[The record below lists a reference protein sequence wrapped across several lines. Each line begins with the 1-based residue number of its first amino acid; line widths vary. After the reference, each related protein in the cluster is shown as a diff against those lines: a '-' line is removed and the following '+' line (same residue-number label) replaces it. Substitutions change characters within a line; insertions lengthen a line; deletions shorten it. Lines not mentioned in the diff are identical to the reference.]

1 MPKLFLLDALALIF
15 RAYHALANSSPRKT
29 SNGYDTNAQFG
40 FTNTIIDLLIKE
52 NPSHIVVCFDTHA
65 PTVRHIEYEQ
75 YKAQRQE
82 APEAL
87 IQAIPDIKEII
98 SAFNVEMVELD
109 GYEADDVI
117 GTLAYQAADKGFEVF
132 MVTSDKDYGQLLTKP
147 NIYIYKPAAYGNPP
161 EIITAEKVCQK
172 WDIQNV
178 HQVIDILGLMGD
190 AVDNIPG
197 IKGVGEKTAA
207 KLLKEFGSV
216 EEVINQAANIK
227 GALGDK
233 IRAGKEDAI
242 LSKKLATIITDVP
255 VEFNTERALY
265 KGFNQERLQIIF
277 QKLEFKTLGKRLFQ
291 NEQSPLST
299 SQQNSPYLS
308 LFPEENKIAAN
319 PIPTNIPEN
328 SVSLFKH
335 IKNTEHDYI
344 LIETASA
351 LQELVDILMLQKEIC
366 IDTETTGIHPK
377 LATIIGLAFSYQAHQ
392 AYYISFLDKNL
403 QPEFLH
409 ILEPLWD
416 RTDVVWIAQ
425 NLKYDWLILKNIGI
439 HLKGQWFD
447 TMVAHFNV
455 QPEGKHNMDSMSE
468 QYLQY
473 SPISIES
480 LIGKKGKNQGTLL
493 NVPLAQVAEYSA
505 EDADITFQLKQR
517 VAQDLIKDNVENIFY
532 KIDNPLVKVLV
543 DMEDCGIRIDTD
555 FLNNYAKTIDHEA
568 KQIEELVVSLAGI
581 RFNLSSPKQVGEVL
595 FQKLNIDNGGKK
607 TATGQLATGE
617 EVLIKLAKQHPI
629 VQHILDY
636 RELTKL
642 LSTYIVALPEM
653 VNPQTGRVHT
663 SYGQTVA
670 VTGRLNSN
678 YPNLQN
684 IPIRT
689 KRGQEIRKS
698 FIAPNRDWVLVSADY
713 SQIELRIMAAL
724 SGDKNMI
731 QAFIDDKDIHLATAA
746 KIFYISEE
754 QVTKE
759 QRYQAK
765 SVNFGLLYGQG
776 VFGLAE
782 NLNISRSE
790 AKIIVDNYK
799 QQFNGMQDYIKSTIE
814 KGRVTGYV
822 ETYSG
827 RKRYLPDLNSQNFTI
842 KSFAERNAINSPI
855 QGTAADMIKLAMI
868 KIHQRL
874 EAERLQSKMLL
885 QVHDELVFEVPLNEL
900 EYVQKLILNEM
911 ENALP
916 LPNGVPVK
924 AGIGF
929 GANWLEAH

>member
-29 SNGYDTNAQFG
+29 SSGYDTNAQFG
-40 FTNTIIDLLIKE
+40 FTNTLIDLLTKE
-52 NPSHIVVCFDTHA
+52 NPSHIAVCFDTHA
-65 PTVRHIEYEQ
+65 PTQRHIDYEQ

-98 SAFNVEMVELD
+98 AAFNIEMVELD

-172 WDIQNV
+172 WDIQHV

-216 EEVINQAANIK
+216 ENVLAQAEHIK
-227 GALGDK
+227 GSLGEK
-233 IRAGKEDAI
+233 VRAGKENAI

-255 VEFNTERALY
+255 LSFDAEKAAYT
-265 KGFNQERLQIIF
+265 GFNQDLLQQVF

-291 NEQSPLST
+291 NEQTPLT
-299 SQQNSPYLS
+299 AAPNHSQQLS
-308 LFPEENKIAAN
+308 LFPEQNILSSKPETAYVS
-319 PIPTNIPEN
+319 TN
-328 SVSLFKH
+328 VTSLLKN
-335 IKNTEHDYI
+335 IKSTEHNYI
-344 LIETASA
+344 LIETTAA
-351 LQELVDILMLQKEIC
+351 LQELVDTLLLQKEIC

-392 AYYISFLDKNL
+392 AYYISFLDKHL
-403 QPEFLH
+403 QTEFLH
-409 ILEPLWD
+409 ILEPLWQ
-416 RTDVVWIAQ
+416 RTDVLWIAQ
-425 NLKYDWLILKNIGI
+425 NLKYDWLVLKNLGI
-439 HLKGQWFD
+439 DLKGNWFD
-447 TMVAHFNV
+447 TMIAHFNV
-455 QPEGKHNMDSMSE
+455 QPEGKHNMDDMSE

-480 LIGKKGKNQGTLL
+480 LIGKKGKNQGNLL
-493 NVPLAQVAEYSA
+493 NVPLTQVAEYSA
-505 EDADITFQLKQR
+505 EDADITFQLKYL
-517 VAQDLIKDNVENIFY
+517 VAQDLINKQVESVFY
-532 KIDNPLVKVLV
+532 EIDNPLVKVLV
-543 DMEDCGIRIDTD
+543 DMEDNGIKIDTD
-555 FLNNYAKTIDHEA
+555 FLNNYAKTIELEA
-568 KQIEELVVSLAGI
+568 QKIEEQVVAEAGI

-595 FQKLNIDNGGKK
+595 FQKLQIDNGGKK

-617 EVLIKLAKQHPI
+617 EVLVKLAKQHPI

-642 LSTYIVALPEM
+642 LSTYILALPEM
-653 VNPQTGRVHT
+653 VHPNTGRVHT

-689 KRGQEIRKS
+689 KRGQEIRKA
-698 FIAPNRDWVLVSADY
+698 FIARNSEWVIVSADY

-746 KIFYISEE
+746 KIFYIPED

-782 NLNISRSE
+782 NLNISRAE

-799 QQFNGMQDYIKSTIE
+799 QQFNGMQDYIKNTIE
-814 KGRVTGYV
+814 KGRINGYV
-822 ETYSG
+822 ETYLG

-842 KSFAERNAINSPI
+842 RSFAERNAINSPI

-874 EAERLQSKMLL
+874 TTEKWQTKMLL

-900 EYVQKLILNEM
+900 DSVKKLILSEM

-924 AGIGF
+924 AGLGF